1 MTTAVKATPNIHP
14 RTHAA
19 HTNTP
24 TTATPRSA
32 PSIAQVLADQK
43 ADQVID
49 RAGNIR
55 ESQAIAP
62 SPAAPPRITAEPQL
76 PVPSIPVSEEAFE
89 RNLANWGSGSG
100 VPLVFNGLEGKFQTT
115 GGEEV
120 DVENGIFAAHLDE
133 TRKGWIK
140 FNGEGEPPTT
150 VSVGIME
157 DAQLPTREELG
168 DLDSSLWDTDKFR
181 GEPMDPWQQ
190 EIRVPI
196 VSAAADGTIYEL
208 TSRSLTALY
217 AIRGLLE
224 RYGRHPQRKKGLV
237 PLIQLQV
244 GSYYNNKLGTD
255 TPKPVYRVV
264 GWVQKDGS
272 APPTPN
278 NVTTGALFNDSANL

>member
-1 MTTAVKATPNIHP
+1 MTTAFKATPNIHP

-32 PSIAQVLADQK
+32 PSVAQVLADQK

-76 PVPSIPVSEEAFE
+76 PVPSGPVSEEAFE

-120 DVENGIFAAHLDE
+120 DVENVIFVAHLDE

-157 DAQLPTREELG
+157 DAQLLRAK
-168 DLDSSLWDTDKFR
+168 SSATSIHRCGTLTN
-181 GEPMDPWQQ
+181 
-190 EIRVPI
+190 
-196 VSAAADGTIYEL
+196 SAANQW
-208 TSRSLTALY
+208 
-217 AIRGLLE
+217 IRGSKRFGCRSFRL
-224 RYGRHPQRKKGLV
+224 
-237 PLIQLQV
+237 
-244 GSYYNNKLGTD
+244 
-255 TPKPVYRVV
+255 
-264 GWVQKDGS
+264 
-272 APPTPN
+272 PPTARS
-278 NVTTGALFNDSANL
+278 TS